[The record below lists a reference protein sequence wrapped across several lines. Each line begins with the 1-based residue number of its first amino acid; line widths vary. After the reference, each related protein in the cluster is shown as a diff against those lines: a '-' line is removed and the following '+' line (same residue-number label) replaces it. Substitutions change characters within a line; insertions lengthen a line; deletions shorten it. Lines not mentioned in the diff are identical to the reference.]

1 MGQLT
6 CGDQVKI
13 FAHMSIRIWKST
25 ELIRCVFD
33 CLFFPPLSNC
43 CWYVM
48 QVFKRRKGE
57 ILVVKRKHGQR
68 VVVERQHQA
77 GFESLSCHVVWGKSH
92 IFPSFFVSTPEGGN
106 GDPQIRPREFLTS
119 EQTLF
124 INRFAEC
131 CRPLLPIVFLL
142 SSSAECLQF
151 CSRPT
156 LSVAAEGGGGQT
168 HPQIS
173 PQSLCN

>member
-1 MGQLT
+1 
-6 CGDQVKI
+6 
-13 FAHMSIRIWKST
+13 MSIRIWKST

-124 INRFAEC
+124 INRFAER

-142 SSSAECLQF
+142 LSSAECL
-151 CSRPT
+151 
-156 LSVAAEGGGGQT
+156 
-168 HPQIS
+168 
-173 PQSLCN
+173 